1 MWNASSE
8 GSCESMLLLLLSL
21 LLSSTGGEIVC
32 GDDDD
37 DYDTSSLIDICRCT
51 NNLRAPAPLSVPM
64 ISRLLLLT
72 VEISASATAGN
83 FIVRSKASIP
93 FDNIIFLPATDN
105 SICSFYAC
113 SHFLDV
119 VSTYCWKACTTA
131 IVFFS
136 MKLEISFCNVCF
148 VYTQTSEASR
158 RRRRRRTP
166 DHNFEATSNQP

>member
-8 GSCESMLLLLLSL
+8 ASCESMLLLLSM

-37 DYDTSSLIDICRCT
+37 DYDTSTLIDICRCT

-72 VEISASATAGN
+72 VEIPASAAAGN

-93 FDNIIFLPATDN
+93 FGNIIFLPATDN
-105 SICSFYAC
+105 SICSFYPC

-119 VSTYCWKACTTA
+119 VCTYC
-131 IVFFS
+131 
-136 MKLEISFCNVCF
+136 
-148 VYTQTSEASR
+148 
-158 RRRRRRTP
+158 
-166 DHNFEATSNQP
+166 